1 MDYPAY
7 FGILVFIMILCVF
20 LDGPFVIVSLLIGSF
35 FVLYALAC
43 WLPHYLMEFITQ
55 SSLSTQIEIF
65 NQQPIIIAVIF
76 IILVA
81 LWSTPVLAGSFF
93 NTATKKMLGIL
104 FGVVPIV
111 LLLTFVHGTSKEN
124 YVKETFNKKYE
135 ELATANMYFKNS
147 KVGKELRKAIDTN
160 DYAKINEY
168 FPKDSNITIN
178 KNVEAL
184 PADEVIDKQ
193 ALVNGIGVSIVTER
207 FRWITEDKYV
217 TIAEYEA
224 FKQDTLD
231 YLSKNDY
238 KLSSEKLRFLYRL

>member
-1 MDYPAY
+1 MDYPA
-7 FGILVFIMILCVF
+7 FFSILVFIMVFCVF
-20 LDGPFVIVSLLIGSF
+20 LDGPFIIISLLIGAF
-35 FVLYALAC
+35 FVLYGLAC
-43 WLPHYLMEFITQ
+43 WLPHYLMTFILET
-55 SSLSTQIEIF
+55 SLSDKIEMF
-65 NQQPIIIAVIF
+65 NKQPILIAIVF

-93 NTATKKMLGIL
+93 STAFKKMLGIL

-147 KVGKELRKAIDTN
+147 KIGQELRKAIDTN

-168 FPKDSNITIN
+168 FPKDSNIAVN
-178 KNVEAL
+178 KNIEAL

-224 FKQDTLD
+224 FKEDTLD
-231 YLSKNDY
+231 YLRKNDY